1 MKETKDVIV
10 GTALAGTVISPRMV
24 TAVDNRTVK
33 ANNPTLMKQC
43 DGSLKLNVNWA
54 RKVLNSMGWVNKKW
68 TIRKL
73 EPSEKFLKEEK
84 LSFQ

>member
-10 GTALAGTVISPRMV
+10 GTTLAGTVISPRMV
-24 TAVDNRTVK
+24 IAVDNRTVK